1 MVDAARTI
9 CAAVSI
15 PVIGDGD
22 TGYGNA
28 VNVKRTVRG
37 YHQAGLAGIM
47 IEDQVAPK
55 RCGHVAGKQVVSFE
69 EALQRVRA
77 ACDARDECGGDILVM
92 ARTDALHTH
101 GLDEAI
107 RRMRAFADVG
117 ADILF
122 LEALTTREEME
133 TFCAAAP
140 DVPKMANLIEGGAT
154 PMLSTDILGEIGFK
168 VSETLLSV
176 ATLIAF
182 LVDSSNN
189 SNNGSS
195 TATTTIKSS
204 SSSSSL

>member
-1 MVDAARTI
+1 MKPRGKSCGSQPSAHNHVHALLRRSYGEMADAARTI

-15 PVIGDGD
+15 PIIGDGD

-55 RCGHVAGKQVVSFE
+55 RCGHVAGKQVVGFE
-69 EALQRVRA
+69 EAVQRVQA
-77 ACDARDECGGDILVM
+77 ACHARDECCGGDILVM

-101 GLDEAI
+101 GLVEAI
-107 RRMRAFADVG
+107 RRMKAFADAG

-133 TFCAAAP
+133 TFCAAVP
-140 DVPKMANLIEGGAT
+140 GIPKMANLIEGGAT
-154 PMLSTDILGEIGFK
+154 PMLPTDALGEIGFK
-168 VSETLLSV
+168 VSQ
-176 ATLIAF
+176 IR
-182 LVDSSNN
+182 SSCCCCC
-189 SNNGSS
+189 
-195 TATTTIKSS
+195 
-204 SSSSSL
+204 